1 LFPENLLFIFQ
12 IEPLV
17 AREIRLIV
25 HLSDWIISLRKE
37 PCIYPS
43 GWCRGRNST
52 AGLIDF
58 NVELGENRYF
68 GLCFGGESKKS
79 DFLSETA
86 IFFLVLLRLLVV

>member
-1 LFPENLLFIFQ
+1 
-12 IEPLV
+12 
-17 AREIRLIV
+17 
-25 HLSDWIISLRKE
+25 
-37 PCIYPS
+37 
-43 GWCRGRNST
+43 
-52 AGLIDF
+52 LIDF